1 MRLAPIP
8 IFYSSCAVEE
18 ATAFARL
25 QSETTHPG
33 DLASRAAEFLAFCIH
48 RAINFRRSPLG
59 SFDILISSGEFLDIV
74 VEEYLKTFCSNVGV
88 FSAEPFLAGGFLKY
102 VCSIN
107 P

>member
-1 MRLAPIP
+1 MWLAPIP

-48 RAINFRRSPLG
+48 RAINFNRNLITYT
-59 SFDILISSGEFLDIV
+59 DILISSGEFLDIL

-88 FSAEPFLAGGFLKY
+88 FSVEPFLASGFLKS
-102 VCSIN
+102 V
-107 P
+107 